1 MIGDAKVTLCNI
13 SRMARM
19 MLLALPALLFI
30 GCTMTES
37 IPIFPTQGYFYTHI
51 RAPLVLPGVADL
63 GDTSPA
69 KQARQLYIRIPTPY
83 VPTEI
88 ALGRVDIETAAR
100 RGGIERLT
108 YADYEFRS
116 FLNYFKSM
124 TIHAYGYGPAEPDS
138 AALESEVGSE

>member
-1 MIGDAKVTLCNI
+1 MNGDAKGAPRRF
-13 SRMARM
+13 SRMARLI
-19 MLLALPALLFI
+19 LLAAPALLWT

-51 RAPLVLPGVADL
+51 RAPLILPGVADL

-69 KQARQLYIRIPTPY
+69 EQARQLYIRIPTPY

-100 RGGIERLT
+100 RGGIDRLT

-124 TIHAYGYGPAEPDS
+124 TIHAYGYGPPDPGVAS
-138 AALESEVGSE
+138 D